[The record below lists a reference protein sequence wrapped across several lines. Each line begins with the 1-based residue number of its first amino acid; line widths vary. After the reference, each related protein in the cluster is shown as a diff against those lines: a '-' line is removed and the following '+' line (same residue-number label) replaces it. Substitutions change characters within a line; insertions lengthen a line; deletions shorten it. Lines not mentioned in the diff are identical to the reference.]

1 MVKKIGKIMIE
12 IKQKNTGKK
21 EDLDKQIKTLI
32 KKNEII
38 EINVN
43 SEFEIH
49 IDDIDLFSDELQQLV
64 EKFKKK

>member
-1 MVKKIGKIMIE
+1 MIE
-12 IKQKNTGKK
+12 IKPKNSVKK

-32 KKNEII
+32 KKKEII

-43 SEFEIH
+43 VEFEIH

>member
-1 MVKKIGKIMIE
+1 MIE

>member
-1 MVKKIGKIMIE
+1 MIE
-12 IKQKNTGKK
+12 IKQKNSGKK

-49 IDDIDLFSDELQQLV
+49 IDDIDLFSDELHQLV

>member
-1 MVKKIGKIMIE
+1 MIE
-12 IKQKNTGKK
+12 IKQKNSGKK

-32 KKNEII
+32 KKKEII

-43 SEFEIH
+43 VEFEIH